1 MDEEQKQRWLDI
13 CAEAA
18 NCHEQRRLLEL
29 TREII
34 SILSHEVQGLEDR
47 PRRVRNAA

>member
-1 MDEEQKQRWLDI
+1 MDGQQKQRWLDI

-18 NCHEQRRLLEL
+18 NCREEHRLLEL

-34 SILSHEVQGLEDR
+34 SILRNEVQRLEDR
-47 PRRVRNAA
+47 RRSIRNAA